1 MSSIRKDA
9 TTGPALPRGGSLSA
23 QRLNELGLILIILAL
38 YAVFWSTAR
47 GFISLNN
54 QLNILRDAASI
65 GIAAWGA
72 TFIIIAGEIDVS
84 VGPMVALLSVIMS
97 FVLQWHLPLAL
108 GMLVALAGGAA
119 FGALAGVLRA
129 FFNVPSF
136 VATLGLWSALR
147 GTALFVTNALPIT
160 FKDNDFLDEIGDDV
174 FGLPVSAVVMLV
186 LFAVF
191 SFASRNTA
199 FGRSVFAIGGNAS
212 AAHLAGIK
220 VKRVRVLLFVIAGLL
235 AGVTGILLTARLG
248 SGNAGAA
255 SGLEFDVIAAVVV
268 GGTSLS
274 GGRGSMLGTLFGVIV
289 ITLIGNGLVLLGIN
303 PFFQQVVRGVI
314 IVVAVLA
321 NIMATE
327 QGGRRMARG
336 GNG

>member
-1 MSSIRKDA
+1 MS
-9 TTGPALPRGGSLSA
+9 TTSLPAPARRRSRLSA
-23 QRLNELGLILIILAL
+23 QQLNELGLIAIIALL

-47 GFISLNN
+47 GFISFGN

-84 VGPMVALLSVIMS
+84 VGPMVALLSVLMS
-97 FVLQWHLPLAL
+97 FCLQWHLPLAVA
-108 GMLVALAGGAA
+108 MLVAVAGGAG

-129 FFNVPSF
+129 YFNVPSF

-147 GTALFVTNALPIT
+147 GTALFITNALPVT
-160 FKDNDFLDEIGDDV
+160 FKDNDFLDTLGDEI
-174 FGLPVSAVVMLV
+174 FGLPTSAVVMLV

-191 SFASRNTA
+191 AFASRNTA
-199 FGRSVFAIGGNAS
+199 FGRSVFAVGGNPG

-220 VKRVRVLLFVIAGLL
+220 VARIRVALFSIAGVL

-321 NIMATE
+321 NIIATS
-327 QGGRRMARG
+327 QGSRRLGRG